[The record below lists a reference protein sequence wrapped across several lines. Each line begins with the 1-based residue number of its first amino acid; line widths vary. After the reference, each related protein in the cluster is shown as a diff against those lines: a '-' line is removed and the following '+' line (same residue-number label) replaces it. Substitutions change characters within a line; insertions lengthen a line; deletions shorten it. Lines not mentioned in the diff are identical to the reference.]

1 MFHVFGSCA
10 VTPHFAAYLGGSMA
24 NATIK
29 YSKRLDMLPP
39 YLFAQIDTLKA
50 EKEAQGINVIDLGV
64 GDPDQPTPPHII
76 DSLVRAAHN
85 DANYRYPS
93 SEGMLSFREAV
104 SEWYAK
110 KGIAIDPAREASA
123 LIGSKEGIG
132 HLPLA
137 FINRGDKVL
146 VPDPA
151 YPVYRI
157 ATILADGKPIS
168 MPLTADN
175 GFLPDIDKAVNDA
188 KLLFINYP
196 NNPTAAV
203 ADSDF
208 FKAIVDYAS
217 DNDIIVCHDAAYL
230 ELTYDGYVAPSFL
243 STPGAMDVGIEIGSL
258 SKTYNMAGWRIGFAV
273 GNADVIAGLRKVK
286 SNLDSGAFQAVQ
298 EAGIAAMTGPQDTVE
313 ALKKLYLGR
322 RDALVDGL
330 RNIGWSVDKPK
341 ATFYVW
347 VPVPDGSSS
356 LEFSMRLL
364 NAGIVVTPGIGFGDH
379 GEGYIRFALTVP
391 VSTIEEAVKRLQE
404 VI

>member
-1 MFHVFGSCA
+1 
-10 VTPHFAAYLGGSMA
+10 MA

-29 YSKRLDMLPP
+29 FSKRLDVLPP

-50 EKEAQGINVIDLGV
+50 EKEAQGIDVIDLGV

-76 DSLVRAAHN
+76 DSLVRGAHN
-85 DANYRYPS
+85 NANHRYPS

-110 KGIAIDPAREASA
+110 KGIVVDPAREASA
-123 LIGSKEGIG
+123 LIGSKEGIA

-157 ATILADGKPIS
+157 ATIMADGKPIS

-175 GFLPDIDKAVNDA
+175 GFLPNIDKAVTDA

-208 FKAIVDYAS
+208 FRAIVDYAS
-217 DNDIIVCHDAAYL
+217 DNDVIVCHDAAYL
-230 ELTYDGYVAPSFL
+230 ELTYDGYTAPSFL
-243 STPGAMDVGIEIGSL
+243 SVPGAMDVGIEIGSL
-258 SKTYNMAGWRIGFAV
+258 SKTYNMTGWRIGFAV

-298 EAGIAAMTGPQDTVE
+298 EAGIAAMKGPQDTVE
-313 ALKKLYLGR
+313 VLKSLYSER

-347 VPVPDGSSS
+347 APVPEGSSS
-356 LEFSMRLL
+356 LQFSMRLL
-364 NAGIVVTPGIGFGDH
+364 DAGIVATPGIGFGDH

-391 VSTIEEAVKRLQE
+391 VSTIEEAVTRLQE
-404 VI
+404 VL

>member
-1 MFHVFGSCA
+1 
-10 VTPHFAAYLGGSMA
+10 MA
-24 NATIK
+24 NTTIK
-29 YSKRLDMLPP
+29 FSKRIDVLPP

-50 EKEAQGINVIDLGV
+50 EKEAQGIDVIDLGV

-76 DSLVRAAHN
+76 ESLVRAAHN
-85 DANYRYPS
+85 NVNHRYPS

-110 KGIAIDPAREASA
+110 KGIVVDPAREASA
-123 LIGSKEGIG
+123 LIGSKEGIA

-157 ATILADGKPIS
+157 ATIMADGKPIS

-175 GFLPDIDKAVNDA
+175 GFLPNIDKAVTDA

-203 ADSDF
+203 ADSNF
-208 FKAIVDYAS
+208 FRAIVDYAS
-217 DNDIIVCHDAAYL
+217 DNDVIVCHDAAYL
-230 ELTYDGYVAPSFL
+230 ELTYDGYTAPSFL
-243 STPGAMDVGIEIGSL
+243 SVPGAMDVGIEIGSL
-258 SKTYNMAGWRIGFAV
+258 SKTYNMTGWRIGFAV

-298 EAGIAAMTGPQDTVE
+298 EAGIAAMKGPQDTVE
-313 ALKKLYLGR
+313 VLKSLYSER

-347 VPVPDGSSS
+347 APVPDGSSS
-356 LEFSMRLL
+356 LQFSMRLL
-364 NAGIVVTPGIGFGDH
+364 DAGIVATPGIGFGDH

-391 VSTIEEAVKRLQE
+391 VSTIEEAVTRLQE
-404 VI
+404 VL

>member
-1 MFHVFGSCA
+1 
-10 VTPHFAAYLGGSMA
+10 MA

-29 YSKRLDMLPP
+29 FSKRLDVLPP

-50 EKEAQGINVIDLGV
+50 EKEAQGIDVIDLGV

-76 DSLVRAAHN
+76 ESLVRAAHN
-85 DANYRYPS
+85 NVNHRYPS

-110 KGIAIDPAREASA
+110 KGIVVDPAREASA
-123 LIGSKEGIG
+123 LIGSKEGIA

-157 ATILADGKPIS
+157 ATIMADGKPIS

-175 GFLPDIDKAVNDA
+175 GFLPNIDKAVTDA

-203 ADSDF
+203 ADSNF
-208 FKAIVDYAS
+208 FRAIVDYAS
-217 DNDIIVCHDAAYL
+217 DNDVIVCHDAAYL
-230 ELTYDGYVAPSFL
+230 ELTYDGYTAPSFL
-243 STPGAMDVGIEIGSL
+243 SVPGAMDVGIEIGSL
-258 SKTYNMAGWRIGFAV
+258 SKTYNMTGWRIGFAV

-298 EAGIAAMTGPQDTVE
+298 EAGIAAMKGPQDTVE
-313 ALKKLYLGR
+313 VLKSLYSER

-347 VPVPDGSSS
+347 APVPDGSSS

-364 NAGIVVTPGIGFGDH
+364 DAGIVATPGIGFGDH

-391 VSTIEEAVKRLQE
+391 VSTIEEAVTRLQE
-404 VI
+404 VL